1 MDIGYWVVT
10 NEMIMIVYKILE
22 KTVLSVTVLVFD
34 AFFRSLE
41 FRVPFPDLLLVF
53 GFLVVLDNFSLSS
66 VFDVTLGRN
75 CFTLGGILPG
85 TNLKSLFANGE
96 FSLQKARGTTMRPLA
111 TRWSSPMLM
120 KKAMEQQ
127 VKMRL
132 KVAMKTPMQK
142 GPATTPRTTGKECLR
157 VECLQENG
165 LYQLYNYL

>member
-1 MDIGYWVVT
+1 MYLVVRST
-10 NEMIMIVYKILE
+10 VVHRILE
-22 KTVLSVTVLVFD
+22 NAVLSVILVDFEDFVPALDFD
-34 AFFRSLE
+34 ANLRL
-41 FRVPFPDLLLVF
+41 PDLLLVLA
-53 GFLVVLDNFSLSS
+53 FLVVLDNFSFSS
-66 VFDVTLGRN
+66 VFDLTLGKN
-75 CFTLGGILPG
+75 CFTFGGILAG
-85 TNLKSLFANGE
+85 TNLKSLLANGE
-96 FSLQKARGTTMRPLA
+96 LSLQKARGTTMRPLA

-127 VKMRL
+127 VKTRL

>member
-1 MDIGYWVVT
+1 MYLVVRST
-10 NEMIMIVYKILE
+10 VVHRILE
-22 KTVLSVTVLVFD
+22 NAVLSVILPDFEDFVPALDFD
-34 AFFRSLE
+34 ANLRL
-41 FRVPFPDLLLVF
+41 PDLLLVLA
-53 GFLVVLDNFSLSS
+53 FLVVLDNFSFSS
-66 VFDVTLGRN
+66 VFDLTLGKN
-75 CFTLGGILPG
+75 CFTFGGILAG
-85 TNLKSLFANGE
+85 TNLKSLLANGE
-96 FSLQKARGTTMRPLA
+96 LSLQKARGTTMRPLA

-127 VKMRL
+127 VKTRL

>member
-1 MDIGYWVVT
+1 MVVRST
-10 NEMIMIVYKILE
+10 VVHRILE
-22 KTVLSVTVLVFD
+22 NAVLSVILPDFEDFVSALVFD
-34 AFFRSLE
+34 ANLRL
-41 FRVPFPDLLLVF
+41 PDLLLVLA
-53 GFLVVLDNFSLSS
+53 FLVVLDNFSSA
-66 VFDVTLGRN
+66 FDLTLTLGKN
-75 CFTLGGILPG
+75 CFTFGGILAG
-85 TNLKSLFANGE
+85 TNLKSLLANGE
-96 FSLQKARGTTMRPLA
+96 LSLQKARGTTTRPLA

-127 VKMRL
+127 VKTRL

>member
-1 MDIGYWVVT
+1 MYLVVRST
-10 NEMIMIVYKILE
+10 VVHRILE
-22 KTVLSVTVLVFD
+22 NAVLSVILPDFEDFVPAIDFD
-34 AFFRSLE
+34 ANLRL
-41 FRVPFPDLLLVF
+41 PDLLLVLT
-53 GFLVVLDNFSLSS
+53 FLVVLDNFSFSS
-66 VFDVTLGRN
+66 VFDLTLGKN
-75 CFTLGGILPG
+75 CFTFGGILAG
-85 TNLKSLFANGE
+85 TNLKSLLANGE
-96 FSLQKARGTTMRPLA
+96 LSLQKARGTTMRPLA

-127 VKMRL
+127 VKTRL

>member
-10 NEMIMIVYKILE
+10 NEMIMIVHKILE

-34 AFFRSLE
+34 AFVLSLE
-41 FRVPFPDLLLVF
+41 FRVPLPDLLLVF
-53 GFLVVLDNFSLSS
+53 GFLVVPDNFSLSS

-96 FSLQKARGTTMRPLA
+96 LSLQKARGTTMRPLA

-142 GPATTPRTTGKECLR
+142 GPATTPRTTGNECL
-157 VECLQENG
+157 
-165 LYQLYNYL
+165 

>member
-1 MDIGYWVVT
+1 MVVRST
-10 NEMIMIVYKILE
+10 VVHRILE
-22 KTVLSVTVLVFD
+22 NAVLSVILVVFEDFVPALDFD
-34 AFFRSLE
+34 ANLRL
-41 FRVPFPDLLLVF
+41 PDLLLVLA
-53 GFLVVLDNFSLSS
+53 FLVVLDNFSFSS
-66 VFDVTLGRN
+66 VFDLTLGKN
-75 CFTLGGILPG
+75 CFTFGGILAG
-85 TNLKSLFANGE
+85 TNLKSLLANGE
-96 FSLQKARGTTMRPLA
+96 LSLQKARGTTMRPLA

-127 VKMRL
+127 VKTRL

>member
-1 MDIGYWVVT
+1 MYLVVRST
-10 NEMIMIVYKILE
+10 VVHRILE
-22 KTVLSVTVLVFD
+22 NAVLSVILVDFEDFVPALDFD
-34 AFFRSLE
+34 ANLRL
-41 FRVPFPDLLLVF
+41 PDLLLVLA
-53 GFLVVLDNFSLSS
+53 FLVVLDNSSFSS
-66 VFDVTLGRN
+66 VFDLTLGKN
-75 CFTLGGILPG
+75 CFTFGGILAG
-85 TNLKSLFANGE
+85 TNLKSLLANGE
-96 FSLQKARGTTMRPLA
+96 LSLQKARGTTMRPLA

-127 VKMRL
+127 VKTRL

>member
-1 MDIGYWVVT
+1 MYLVVRST
-10 NEMIMIVYKILE
+10 VVHRILE
-22 KTVLSVTVLVFD
+22 NAVLSVILVDFEDFVPALDFD
-34 AFFRSLE
+34 ANLRL
-41 FRVPFPDLLLVF
+41 PDLLLVLA
-53 GFLVVLDNFSLSS
+53 FLVVLDNSSFSSA
-66 VFDVTLGRN
+66 FDLTLILGKN
-75 CFTLGGILPG
+75 CFTFGGILAG
-85 TNLKSLFANGE
+85 TNLKSLLANGE
-96 FSLQKARGTTMRPLA
+96 LSLQKARGTTMRPLA

-127 VKMRL
+127 VKTRL

>member
-1 MDIGYWVVT
+1 MDIVYWEVT
-10 NEMIMIVYKILE
+10 KERIMFVHKILE

-34 AFFRSLE
+34 AFVLSLE
-41 FRVPFPDLLLVF
+41 FRVPLPDLLLVF
-53 GFLVVLDNFSLSS
+53 GFLVVPDNFSLSS

-75 CFTLGGILPG
+75 CFTLGGILAG
-85 TNLKSLFANGE
+85 TNLKSLLANGE

-132 KVAMKTPMQK
+132 KVAIKTPMQK
-142 GPATTPRTTGKECLR
+142 GPATTPSTTGNECL
-157 VECLQENG
+157 
-165 LYQLYNYL
+165 